1 MHVLE
6 ASSAPFLL
14 AIRARYV
21 HATGT
26 LWARSAL
33 RAQYVH
39 STCTQWARNRHVVR
53 YVNVPRNGLCYVHVL
68 ELVYAQVTHYNASS
82 YTGRF
87 HRPVSRRGVIG
98 SERVRVVLVT
108 VDMLN
113 HDREDAK
120 VPGAEAT

>member
-1 MHVLE
+1 MCLLSR
-6 ASSAPFLL
+6 SSVIVA
-14 AIRARYV
+14 V
-21 HATGT
+21 ET
-26 LWARSAL
+26 SK
-33 RAQYVH
+33 
-39 STCTQWARNRHVVR
+39 
-53 YVNVPRNGLCYVHVL
+53 
-68 ELVYAQVTHYNASS
+68 YAQVTHYNASS

-98 SERVRVVLVT
+98 SVRVRVVLVT